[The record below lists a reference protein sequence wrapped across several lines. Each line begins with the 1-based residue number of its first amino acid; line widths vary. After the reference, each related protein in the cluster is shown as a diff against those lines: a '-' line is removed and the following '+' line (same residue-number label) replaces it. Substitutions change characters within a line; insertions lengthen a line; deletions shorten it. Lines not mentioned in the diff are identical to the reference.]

1 MALHGHHRRT
11 RRDRTRRGRSRRDWG
26 VDTALFLAALVYGFG
41 WALYLQSL
49 PQVSGWHLALDQ
61 VVGLAACLLLWLRRD
76 RPLLVAAMIIP
87 MSAYGDLADG
97 AMVVALFTV
106 AIHCR
111 ARTTAVV
118 AAANLLVLGCYIWIR
133 SLIDPPQHGDLSG
146 WLGYT
151 LVLHAA
157 SIGWGLFIRKR
168 RQLVR
173 SLQDRAE
180 RAERVARL
188 QADQAQHL
196 ARAEIAREMHDVLGH
211 RLSLL
216 SVHAGAL
223 AYRDR
228 DRDPESVESIQVI
241 RDSAHQALQ
250 DLREVI
256 GVLRSPLGELP
267 QPTLDDVG
275 ELITEAR
282 RAGMQVAEVLDVVG
296 KPPGSIGRTA
306 YRVVQ
311 EGLTN
316 VRKHGAGE
324 ARVEVGVLGRPGADL
339 TVSVVDHPEGNAPH
353 PAEVEETTG
362 QGLVGLRERVQLAA
376 GAFEAGPTAT
386 GGYRIRARIPWPDE
400 GGGQ

>member
-1 MALHGHHRRT
+1 MGHHRRRRT
-11 RRDRTRRGRSRRDWG
+11 RRDWA
-26 VDTALFLAALVYGFG
+26 VDTALFSAALVYGFG
-41 WALYLQSL
+41 WSLYLQSL
-49 PQVSGWHLALDQ
+49 PRVTSWQLLLDQ
-61 VVGLAACLLLWLRRD
+61 FLGLAACLLLWLRRR
-76 RPLLVAAMIIP
+76 RPMLVAAVIIP

-97 AMVVALFTV
+97 ALVVALFTV

-111 ARTTAVV
+111 ARITALV
-118 AAANLLVLGCYIWIR
+118 AIADLLVLGCYIAVRW
-133 SLIDPPQHGDLSG
+133 SLGPPEADITP

-168 RQLVR
+168 RQLVL
-173 SLQDRAE
+173 SLEERAE

-188 QADQAQHL
+188 QAAQAQHL
-196 ARAEIAREMHDVLGH
+196 AREEIAREMHDVLGH

-228 DRDPESVESIQVI
+228 AADPETAESVRVI

-267 QPTLDDVG
+267 QPTLDDVP
-275 ELITEAR
+275 ELITESR
-282 RAGMQVAEVLDVVG
+282 RAGMRIADVIDVVG
-296 KPPGSIGRTA
+296 DPPGGIGRTA

-316 VRKHGAGE
+316 VRKHAEGE
-324 ARVEVGVLGRPGADL
+324 AQVEVRLIGRPGAEL
-339 TVSVVDHPEGNAPH
+339 HVCVIDHSARPR
-353 PAEVEETTG
+353 PAEEDDPVGGEDQTG
-362 QGLVGLRERVQLAA
+362 QGLAGLRERVQLAS
-376 GAFEAGPTAT
+376 GTFESGPTDD
-386 GGYRIRARIPWPDE
+386 GGFRVSARLPFPNE
-400 GGGQ
+400 GGAR

>member
-1 MALHGHHRRT
+1 MAFHGHHRRT
-11 RRDRTRRGRSRRDWG
+11 RRDWI
-26 VDTALFLAALVYGFG
+26 VDTALFLAALGYGFG

-61 VVGLAACLLLWLRRD
+61 VLGLAACLLLWLRRR
-76 RPLLVAAMIIP
+76 RPMLVAAMIIP

-118 AAANLLVLGCYIWIR
+118 AAANLLVLGGYIWIR

-168 RQLVR
+168 RQLVL
-173 SLQDRAE
+173 SLEERAE

-188 QADQAQHL
+188 QAAQAQHL
-196 ARAEIAREMHDVLGH
+196 AREEIAREMHDVLGH

-228 DRDPESVESIQVI
+228 AADPETAESVRVI

-275 ELITEAR
+275 ELITESR
-282 RAGMQVAEVLDVVG
+282 RAGMRIADVIDVVG
-296 KPPGSIGRTA
+296 DPPGGIGRTA

-316 VRKHGAGE
+316 VRKHAEGE
-324 ARVEVGVLGRPGADL
+324 PQVEVRLMGRPGAEL
-339 TVSVVDHPEGNAPH
+339 RVCVIDHSARPR
-353 PAEVEETTG
+353 PAEEDDPVGGEDQTG
-362 QGLVGLRERVQLAA
+362 QGLAGLRERVQLAS
-376 GAFEAGPTAT
+376 GTFESGPTND
-386 GGYRIRARIPWPDE
+386 GGFRVSARLPFPNE
-400 GGGQ
+400 GGAR